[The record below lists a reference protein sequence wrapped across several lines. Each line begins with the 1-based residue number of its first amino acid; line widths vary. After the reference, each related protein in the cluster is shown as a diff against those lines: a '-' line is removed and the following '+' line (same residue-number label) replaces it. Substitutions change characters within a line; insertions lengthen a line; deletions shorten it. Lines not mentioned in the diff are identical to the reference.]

1 MKLVRST
8 GRRRAGLFLTAAA
21 VMLAAV
27 AGSQAVAA
35 VSEGTTTATPS
46 AAERALAACSN
57 VKRGG
62 TLTYGVSQDVISFDA
77 ANTQDNGSLW
87 TQMNVYDQLLRISPF
102 GSKVLPGL
110 AVKWT
115 AKKGGREYVFN
126 LRRNARFSDG
136 TPVTAED
143 VKFSFDRTR
152 SKKSAVSWTLE
163 AVKSVRAVDR
173 YTVQVTLTKPWAPF
187 LSDITLWGA
196 SIMSKKAVQR
206 LGVKIKTQP
215 VGSGPFSVAEFKPG
229 QYVVLK
235 RNPYYWQKDACGNT
249 YPYLD
254 QVRLEYIPN
263 ATTRMTKLQSGGL
276 DVAIDVPYNQIK
288 SLDARAGITAKAA
301 QQLGALNI
309 ALSQRFG
316 PFKNVKVRQAMNYA
330 IDRQAIVKA
339 VFFGY
344 GIPAK
349 SPIST
354 GVNFW
359 TGKYGYKYNLARA
372 KQLMKESGVGPFS
385 TTMLTISGDV
395 TSQAVSVIVQN
406 QLKQIG
412 ITVKLQ
418 AFDNTTWFGQIQQKK
433 TEMAYGYGTSDN
445 LDPNANMLFCCV
457 SDGGADAWFTDWKDV
472 AADALAK
479 RSQAELNVKKRA
491 ALLDQWQKI
500 LMQRGPVLWLVSPTN
515 RYVYRDNVHGFRINP
530 VAQWPLWLVWKS

>member
-35 VSEGTTTATPS
+35 VSEGTRAATPS
-46 AAERALAACSN
+46 ATEHAVAACSN

-102 GSKVLPGL
+102 GSKALPGL

-115 AKKGGREYVFN
+115 AKKGGREYVFK

-206 LGVKIKTQP
+206 LGAKIKTQP

-229 QYVVLK
+229 QYVLLK

-263 ATTRMTKLQSGGL
+263 DTTRMTKLQSGGL
-276 DVAIDVPYNQIK
+276 DAAIDVPYNQIK
-288 SLDARAGITAKAA
+288 SLDARAGVTAKAA
-301 QQLGALNI
+301 LQLGALNI
-309 ALSQRFG
+309 ALSQRFE
-316 PFKNVKVRQAMNYA
+316 PFTNVKVRQAMNYA
-330 IDRQAIVKA
+330 IDREAIVKA

-344 GIPAK
+344 GKPAR

-354 GVNFW
+354 GVSFW
-359 TGKYGYKYNLARA
+359 TGRYGYTYNLARA

-395 TSQAVSVIVQN
+395 TSQGVSVIVQN

-457 SDGGADAWFTDWKDV
+457 SNGGADAWFTDWKDPE
-472 AADALAK
+472 ADALAR

-491 ALLDQWQKI
+491 ALLNQWQRI

-515 RYVYRDNVHGFRINP
+515 RYAYRDNVHGFRINP